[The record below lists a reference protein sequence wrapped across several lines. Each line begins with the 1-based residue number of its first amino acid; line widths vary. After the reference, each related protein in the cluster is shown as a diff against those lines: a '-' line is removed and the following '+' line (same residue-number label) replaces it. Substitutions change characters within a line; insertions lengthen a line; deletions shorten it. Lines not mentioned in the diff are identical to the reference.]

1 MRLLLLLLLV
11 VVLLLL
17 LRRFFFA
24 ACPSL
29 SPVLRC
35 SFCLVRMSR
44 CATRLVR
51 QKLALDSSTPFNC
64 MFVFRVC
71 NRCFAT
77 HTGRRGVWKWPGRL
91 PRYPRNSPFMTVWRM
106 YQMIAC
112 HAASPL
118 LLCWR
123 QAVSGSLVC
132 RAPTFFCMRCCTCLR
147 SFPKATCRHASLT
160 HHCG

>member
-11 VVLLLL
+11 VLLL

-51 QKLALDSSTPFNC
+51 QKLALDSSTPFSC
-64 MFVFRVC
+64 MFVFRVD
-71 NRCFAT
+71 
-77 HTGRRGVWKWPGRL
+77 V
-91 PRYPRNSPFMTVWRM
+91 
-106 YQMIAC
+106 
-112 HAASPL
+112 L
-118 LLCWR
+118 LLTLAGEAYGSGL
-123 QAVSGSLVC
+123 AVFQGT
-132 RAPTFFCMRCCTCLR
+132 RATAP
-147 SFPKATCRHASLT
+147 S
-160 HHCG
+160 

>member
-44 CATRLVR
+44 CAKRLVR
-51 QKLALDSSTPFNC
+51 QKLALDSSTPFNG
-64 MFVFRVC
+64 MFVCRVC

-77 HTGRRGVWKWPGRL
+77 HTTML
-91 PRYPRNSPFMTVWRM
+91 
-106 YQMIAC
+106 
-112 HAASPL
+112 HAKL
-118 LLCWR
+118 
-123 QAVSGSLVC
+123 
-132 RAPTFFCMRCCTCLR
+132 
-147 SFPKATCRHASLT
+147 
-160 HHCG
+160 